1 MSLKLQNAVIVSV
14 SFCERNWS
22 DLLHYYY
29 VLLHCLLFKC
39 NSRTYYDFYIL
50 YYSNVN
56 LEPSWNVLTT
66 TKCCYSLCFFFVKE
80 IEVTWSTTEIPVII
94 LLLHMITLAIIRYE
108 FTIVIYYKILQM
120 VYYCPF
126 LHISVSQLA
135 EGMWHSRIAGQLDTQ
150 CQTWMSW

>member
-1 MSLKLQNAVIVSV
+1 MSKARAAANSRASACLILHQFFINITLLKHYYTIYYTTITYYYILYCSNVNLEPSWMSLKLQNAVVVSV

-39 NSRTYYDFYIL
+39 NSRTYYDYYIL

-80 IEVTWSTTEIPVII
+80 IEVT
-94 LLLHMITLAIIRYE
+94 
-108 FTIVIYYKILQM
+108 
-120 VYYCPF
+120 
-126 LHISVSQLA
+126 
-135 EGMWHSRIAGQLDTQ
+135 
-150 CQTWMSW
+150 